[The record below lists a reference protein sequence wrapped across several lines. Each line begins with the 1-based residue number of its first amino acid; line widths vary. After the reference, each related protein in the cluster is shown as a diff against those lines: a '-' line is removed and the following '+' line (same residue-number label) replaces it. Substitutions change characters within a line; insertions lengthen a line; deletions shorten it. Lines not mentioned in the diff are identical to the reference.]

1 MHWRYVKTM
10 SDKIV
15 RMNIRV
21 PEHIRDWY
29 KEQGDKYSV
38 PYTNYISMLLTQIYE
53 KEEDKK
59 LVREFNNVM
68 KQMKEMTG
76 DVTAEDMI
84 QQLKGMQDIISK
96 KYKIVD

>member
-1 MHWRYVKTM
+1 M

-29 KEQGDKYSV
+29 KVQGDKYSV

-53 KEEDKK
+53 RETDKE
-59 LVREFNNVM
+59 LVKEFNQIM
-68 KQMKEMTG
+68 KQMKEMYG
-76 DVTAEDMI
+76 DVTAEDML
-84 QQLKGMQDIISK
+84 QSLKQMQDVISK
-96 KYKIVD
+96 EYK

>member
-1 MHWRYVKTM
+1 M

-21 PEHIRDWY
+21 PEHIRDWFR
-29 KEQGDKYSV
+29 EQGDRYSV

-53 KEEDKK
+53 NEQSKVLLK
-59 LVREFNNVM
+59 EFNDTLKSIKVSTGDITAEEMFNQL
-68 KQMKEMTG
+68 KQMQE
-76 DVTAEDMI
+76 V
-84 QQLKGMQDIISK
+84 ISK

>member
-1 MHWRYVKTM
+1 M

-29 KEQGDKYSV
+29 KVQGDKYSV

-53 KEEDKK
+53 RETDKE
-59 LVREFNNVM
+59 LVREFNNVI
-68 KQMKEMTG
+68 KQMKEISG
-76 DVTAEDMI
+76 NVTAEEMI
-84 QQLKGMQDIISK
+84 EQMQDIIL
-96 KYKIVD
+96 KIDKLEKAGSQK

>member
-1 MHWRYVKTM
+1 M

-29 KEQGDKYSV
+29 KVQGDKYSV

-53 KEEDKK
+53 KEEEKK
-59 LVREFNNVM
+59 LVKEFKNVI
-68 KQMKEMTG
+68 KQMKEMSG
-76 DVTAEDMI
+76 DVTAEDMLHQI
-84 QQLKGMQDIISK
+84 KEMKDFFSK
-96 KYKIVD
+96 

>member
-1 MHWRYVKTM
+1 M
-10 SDKIV
+10 SDEIV

-29 KEQGDKYSV
+29 KEQGDRYSV

-59 LVREFNNVM
+59 LVRDFSNVM
-68 KQMKEMTG
+68 KQIKEMSG
-76 DVTAEDMI
+76 NVTAEDML
-84 QQLKGMQDIISK
+84 QQLKQMQDIIFK
-96 KYKIVD
+96 LEKN

>member
-1 MHWRYVKTM
+1 M
-10 SDKIV
+10 SDEIV

-53 KEEDKK
+53 KDEDKK

-68 KQMKEMTG
+68 NQMKEMTG
-76 DVTAEDMI
+76 DVTAADMI
-84 QQLKGMQDIISK
+84 QQLKEMQDIISK

>member
-1 MHWRYVKTM
+1 M

-29 KEQGDKYSV
+29 KVQGDKYSV

-53 KEEDKK
+53 RETDKE
-59 LVREFNNVM
+59 LVREFNNVI
-68 KQMKEMTG
+68 KQMKDISG
-76 DVTAEDMI
+76 NVTAEEMI
-84 QQLKGMQDIISK
+84 KHMQEIIDK
-96 KYKIVD
+96 LEKAGAQK

>member
-21 PEHIRDWY
+21 PEHIRDWF
-29 KEQGDKYSV
+29 KEQGDRYSV

-53 KEEDKK
+53 NEQSKILLK
-59 LVREFNNVM
+59 EFNDTLKSIKVS
-68 KQMKEMTG
+68 TG
-76 DVTAEDMI
+76 DVTVEDMF
-84 QQLKGMQDIISK
+84 QQLKQMQDIISK